1 MVGSIQNN
9 LESCIAIIVAWWKQ
23 GNRLAKKVAKMKRKR
38 LLEAVNDRVK
48 KIAELA
54 CSLPSADDHVEAAEA
69 IIRSEEARS

>member
-1 MVGSIQNN
+1 
-9 LESCIAIIVAWWKQ
+9 
-23 GNRLAKKVAKMKRKR
+23 MKRCIINAQKEKLIEMNSALR
-38 LLEAVNDRVK
+38 VIRVAVNDRVK

>member
-1 MVGSIQNN
+1 
-9 LESCIAIIVAWWKQ
+9 
-23 GNRLAKKVAKMKRKR
+23 MKRCIINAQKEKLIEMKGLR
-38 LLEAVNDRVK
+38 VIRVAVNDRVK